1 LAPPTASCAAL
12 DLRLT
17 ARHPFAVP
25 NLSQITNIDD
35 LRVAARRR
43 LPRGVFDYLDGGAE
57 AEVTLRDNV
66 AAFGE
71 WLFRPRNASKV
82 IKVETRR
89 KVCGTE
95 LAVPMILAPIGYSR
109 LLHHRGEIAAARA
122 ATAAGITYALPT
134 IAGHSIEAVRAETK
148 GPLWYQLY
156 TIGGRKT
163 VEPALDRARKAGY
176 EALLVTID
184 TPVAGMR
191 ERDVR
196 NGNAQLLGKSMIRK
210 IPFLP
215 EIIAHPA
222 WLWAFLKDGGVP
234 RLPNIVIDGEPLEL
248 IDVSVALADAILTW
262 DDMKWVRAAWPGPIV
277 IKGVMTA
284 EDAKRSVDVG
294 AQGVVVSNHG
304 GRQLDSV
311 PGSLRVLPDIVAAVG
326 TQIEVLF
333 DGGIRRG
340 ADVVKALALGAR
352 AVLLGR
358 GYAYGMAA
366 FGEAGIKRALEIF
379 YADFDRTLK
388 LLGVE
393 SIDQLDA
400 SYLQRAKG

>member
-1 LAPPTASCAAL
+1 VPRLSQVTNVD
-12 DLRLT
+12 DLRL
-17 ARHPFAVP
+17 
-25 NLSQITNIDD
+25 
-35 LRVAARRR
+35 AAKSR

-57 AEVTLRDNV
+57 AEVTMRENI

-71 WLFRPRNASKV
+71 WIFRPRNGSKV
-82 IKVETRR
+82 TKVESRR
-89 KVCGTE
+89 KVCGTD

-109 LLHHRGEIAAARA
+109 LLHPRGEIAAAKG

-134 IAGHSIEAVRAETK
+134 IAGHAIEAVRAEAK

-156 TIGGRKT
+156 TIGGRPA
-163 VEPALDRARKAGY
+163 VEPALERARKAGY
-176 EALLVTID
+176 ETLLVTID

-196 NGNAQLLGKSMIRK
+196 NGNARLLGKSLTAK

-222 WLWAFLKDGGVP
+222 WLWGFLRDGGVP
-234 RLPNIVIDGEPLEL
+234 ALPNIVIDGKPLEL
-248 IDVSVALADAILTW
+248 IDVSVALSDAILTW
-262 DDMKWVRAAWPGPIV
+262 DDLKWVRSAWPGPIV
-277 IKGVMTA
+277 MKGVLTA
-284 EDAKRSVDVG
+284 EDAKRCVDVG
-294 AQGVVVSNHG
+294 AQGLVVSNHG

-311 PGSLRVLPDIVAAVG
+311 AATLRVLPEIVAAVG

-333 DGGIRRG
+333 DGGVRRG

-366 FGEAGIKRALEIF
+366 FGDAGVKRALEIF
-379 YADFDRTLK
+379 FADFDRTMK
-388 LLGVE
+388 LLGCASV
-393 SIDQLDA
+393 DALDM
-400 SYLQRAKG
+400 SYLQRTKL